1 MYKTNKYIYT
11 EKYDQNFFFLLN
23 RMHNSKNHEHHCSRV
38 VVLKQFLSKKTS
50 SHETIHVRPVQKIGD
65 GFAALVNEGALNPGR
80 NEATQGRRRKISI
93 EVLQKILIRKRIT
106 LLNF

>member
-1 MYKTNKYIYT
+1 M
-11 EKYDQNFFFLLN
+11 FFLLN
-23 RMHNSKNHEHHCSRV
+23 RVHNSKNHEHHCSRE

-50 SHETIHVRPVQKIGD
+50 HKNAHVQSVQKIGD

-80 NEATQGRRRKISI
+80 NEATQGRRRSISN

>member
-1 MYKTNKYIYT
+1 M
-11 EKYDQNFFFLLN
+11 FFLLN
-23 RMHNSKNHEHHCSRV
+23 RVHNSKNHEHHCSRE

-50 SHETIHVRPVQKIGD
+50 HKNAHVQSVQKIGD
-65 GFAALVNEGALNPGR
+65 GFAALVNEGALNPGS
-80 NEATQGRRRKISI
+80 NEATQGRRRRISN